1 MKRKLQ
7 LVLIAIAISAP
18 MLASAQT
25 SSQGLTREQVRQEA
39 ADYAAAGYNP
49 ARMNPRTWVDD
60 APAASAKVTLAK
72 AERTSSQLAAN
83 KSDDNAHCN

>member
-7 LVLIAIAISAP
+7 VLLITLTMSVP
-18 MLASAQT
+18 MLASAQ
-25 SSQGLTREQVRQEA
+25 SSAQGLTREQVRQET

-60 APAASAKVTLAK
+60 AHAASAKVMLAR
-72 AERTSSQLAAN
+72 AEGASNQLAAN
-83 KSDDNAHCN
+83 KSEDNAHCN